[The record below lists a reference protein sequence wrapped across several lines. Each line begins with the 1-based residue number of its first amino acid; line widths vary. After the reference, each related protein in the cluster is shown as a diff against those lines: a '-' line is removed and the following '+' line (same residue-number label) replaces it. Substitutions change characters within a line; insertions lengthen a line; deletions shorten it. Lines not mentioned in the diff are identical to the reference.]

1 MNNENFIC
9 DSRYFFV
16 SLQKKLIELYY
27 EENFEIHHIA
37 NGDICVFFL

>member
-16 SLQKKLIELYY
+16 LLQKKLIELYY
-27 EENFEIHHIA
+27 EENFERHRTV
-37 NGDICVFFL
+37 NGNIYVLFL